1 MIKKRSKEGEL
12 YLKSTNRS
20 DAPPKGAFAQLS
32 DYAGSFYAWFT
43 EELR

>member
-1 MIKKRSKEGEL
+1 MIKKRSKEEES

-20 DAPPKGAFAQLS
+20 DAQPKGAFAQLS
-32 DYAGSFYAWFT
+32 HYAGSFFAWFT